1 MQFTWVVGEVWGEGE
16 GEGQGGW
23 ERGGEGKEVVVI
35 KKEVVNACPSSQT
48 IPLLRTAPSSVRSSA
63 GRVCAVPVPYRFC
76 VGGEDYTWNM
86 LFLRKSP
93 EST

>member
-1 MQFTWVVGEVWGEGE
+1 MGRGRGGRAGEG
-16 GEGQGGW
+16 G

-35 KKEVVNACPSSQT
+35 KKEVVDACPSSQT

-76 VGGEDYTWNM
+76 VEGEDYTWNM
-86 LFLRKSP
+86 LFLREYVRSHIWP
-93 EST
+93 IIFTIM